1 MSKSGILQ
9 KIRELFTEEETNVEV
24 ENFENDGTKME
35 GEYKNEIL
43 SKLLDGTEVKILTKG
58 EAVSIGDM
66 VLVKVGEGFE
76 KAPEG
81 EHKLEGGLVVRVN
94 AEGYIDELETEEEA
108 EEETKEEEEEKG
120 GEEMEALF
128 GMVEKMADMMTKLKD
143 EVVGLKK
150 VNQSLEERFEK
161 FSKEPITES
170 FAEANKVKFTTF
182 ETKEDRLKF
191 FSQRSK

>member
-9 KIRELFTEEETNVEV
+9 KIRELFTEEETNVEI
-24 ENFENDGTKME
+24 ENFENEETKME

-43 SKLLDGTEVKILTKG
+43 AKLLDGTEVKILTKG
-58 EAVSIGDM
+58 DAVSVGDM

-81 EHKLEGGLVVRVN
+81 QHKLEGGLVVYVD
-94 AEGYIDELETEEEA
+94 AEGYINELETEETEDEA
-108 EEETKEEEEEKG
+108 AADGEG
-120 GEEMEALF
+120 GEAEMEALF
-128 GMVEKMADMMTKLKD
+128 GMVEKMADMLTKLKD
-143 EVVGLKK
+143 EVVGLKR

-170 FAEANKVKFTTF
+170 FTEQNKVKFTTF
-182 ETKEDRLKF
+182 ETKEDRIKF

>member
-9 KIRELFTEEETNVEV
+9 KIRELFTEEETNVEI
-24 ENFENDGTKME
+24 ENFENEETKME

-43 SKLLDGTEVKILTKG
+43 AKLLDGTEVKILTKG
-58 EAVSIGDM
+58 DAVSVGDM

-81 EHKLEGGLVVRVN
+81 EHKLEGGLVVYVD
-94 AEGYIDELETEEEA
+94 AEGYINELETEETEDEA
-108 EEETKEEEEEKG
+108 AADGEG
-120 GEEMEALF
+120 GEAEMEALF
-128 GMVEKMADMMTKLKD
+128 GMVEKMADMLTKLKD
-143 EVVGLKK
+143 EVVGLKR

-170 FAEANKVKFTTF
+170 FTEQNKVKFTTF
-182 ETKEDRLKF
+182 ETKEDRIKF

>member
-9 KIRELFTEEETNVEV
+9 KIRELFTEEETNVEI
-24 ENFENDGTKME
+24 ENFENEETKME

-43 SKLLDGTEVKILTKG
+43 AKLLDGTEVKILTKG
-58 EAVSIGDM
+58 DAVSVGDM

-81 EHKLEGGLVVRVN
+81 EHKLEGGLVVYVD
-94 AEGYIDELETEEEA
+94 AEGYINEIATEETENKEA
-108 EEETKEEEEEKG
+108 AADGEG
-120 GEEMEALF
+120 GEAEMEALF
-128 GMVEKMADMMTKLKD
+128 GMVEKMADMLTKLKD
-143 EVVGLKK
+143 EVVGLKR

-170 FAEANKVKFTTF
+170 FTEQNKVKFTTF
-182 ETKEDRLKF
+182 ETKEDRIKF

>member
-9 KIRELFTEEETNVEV
+9 KIRELFTEEETNVEI
-24 ENFENDGTKME
+24 ENFENEETKME

-43 SKLLDGTEVKILTKG
+43 AKLLDGTEVKILTKG
-58 EAVSIGDM
+58 DAVSIGDM
-66 VLVKVGEGFE
+66 VLVKSGEEFV

-81 EHKLEGGLVVRVN
+81 EHKLEGGLVVYVD
-94 AEGYIDELETEEEA
+94 AEGFINELETEE
-108 EEETKEEEEEKG
+108 TEEEKTETEEG
-120 GEEMEALF
+120 NSEMEALF
-128 GMVEKMADMMTKLKD
+128 GMVEKMADMLTKLKD
-143 EVVGLKK
+143 EVVGLKR

-170 FAEANKVKFTTF
+170 FAEQNKVKFTTF
-182 ETKEDRLKF
+182 ETKEDRIKF